1 MRNTVTVQ
9 FLENKIKENPKS
21 LVFARL
27 ASMYIEQ
34 GRIDDAVNLL
44 EQGIHNNPSYV
55 TGYFIL
61 AKAYIAKNEREKA
74 EEALKKVLSHDRF
87 YLKAHK
93 LLGDLM
99 ARVGW
104 ENKAAIHYRDILLID
119 PLDIET
125 EQMLDTFSFSVE
137 VPESKPIN
145 PPKKE
150 RDWIS
155 GSPPVFEKS
164 AKVSEIK
171 QELNKPEPAGQNDF
185 DLSDFE
191 ISEPISK
198 NDEPNKHAPAG
209 LTETGELDLSDFD
222 LDSFKPDSKTEIPE
236 PSQQEVLTPASDSS
250 SGSVETSETDEKE
263 PDFTPSDTTPKI
275 QDMSEFEIKESPLS
289 PSGTD
294 LEADENKFEDLPA
307 TTETE
312 PVNEETNPDPDTSGL
327 QTETQETEE
336 AEEPFF
342 EEGFLSS
349 ITGTT
354 EDSALSDKPIT
365 EAVQEHKNISDSPD
379 MNDLQNLFEEPEQKA
394 KPADA
399 LFKDEEFEIKD
410 EDMSRILIQDN
421 KETNTDNT
429 EQTEI
434 NQTIAENIEE
444 QTISDKETEKIEVLP
459 EEESAEITETAQ
471 DTIEIAAVN
480 LDSHEPEA
488 ENTVQPDLTTEQETT
503 ETEKPENT
511 QSESAQTKSPK
522 IISPT
527 LGEIYAAQG
536 QFKKAIQVYETL
548 LGKNPSEAEKYN
560 QKINELKKKMEEA
573 E

>member
-1 MRNTVTVQ
+1 
-9 FLENKIKENPKS
+9 
-21 LVFARL
+21 
-27 ASMYIEQ
+27 
-34 GRIDDAVNLL
+34 
-44 EQGIHNNPSYV
+44 
-55 TGYFIL
+55 
-61 AKAYIAKNEREKA
+61 
-74 EEALKKVLSHDRF
+74 
-87 YLKAHK
+87 
-93 LLGDLM
+93 M
-99 ARVGW
+99 A
-104 ENKAAIHYRDILLID
+104 A
-119 PLDIET
+119 
-125 EQMLDTFSFSVE
+125 
-137 VPESKPIN
+137 PIN

-171 QELNKPEPAGQNDF
+171 QELNKPEPEDKNDFGLSDF
-185 DLSDFE
+185 DLS
-191 ISEPISK
+191 EPTVK

-209 LTETGELDLSDFD
+209 LTEAGELDLSDFD
-222 LDSFKPDSKTEIPE
+222 LDSFKPGSKTAIPE
-236 PSQQEVLTPASDSS
+236 PSQQEVLTPAPDPS
-250 SGSVETSETDEKE
+250 SGSAETSETDEKE
-263 PDFTPSDTTPKI
+263 PDFTPSDTTPEI
-275 QDMSEFEIKESPLS
+275 QDISEFEIKESPLS
-289 PSGTD
+289 PSGSD

-327 QTETQETEE
+327 QTEKQETEKT
-336 AEEPFF
+336 EEPFF
-342 EEGFLSS
+342 EEEFLSS

-354 EDSALSDKPIT
+354 EDSTLSDKPTT
-365 EAVQEHKNISDSPD
+365 EAIKEDKNISDSPD
-379 MNDLQNLFEEPEQKA
+379 MNDLENLFEEPEQKA
-394 KPADA
+394 EPADA

-410 EDMSRILIQDN
+410 EDLSRILIEDN
-421 KETNTDNT
+421 EETNTDNT

-459 EEESAEITETAQ
+459 EEETAEITETAQ
-471 DTIEIAAVN
+471 DTIETAAVN
-480 LDSHEPEA
+480 LDSPEPEA
-488 ENTVQPDLTTEQETT
+488 ENTVQPELTTEQETT

-560 QKINELKKKMEEA
+560 QKIKELKKKMEEA